1 MFHSNER
8 IKYLDIAKGIGII
21 LVIMGHSGFLSDTL
35 NFFVN
40 SFHMPLF
47 FVISGALM
55 YFKKE
60 ENKPFGEY
68 FNAKAEAILTP
79 YFWFSFFILLF
90 YMIQGFVQKT
100 FFSEFVPNFSTK
112 LISIF
117 TFDGDSVMWF
127 LPALL
132 LGDVFAYLIY
142 RYVRRTYCFLVSLAA
157 GSIAYLLSFLLP
169 SFETESKLMLA
180 ILLLARVLLR
190 GVISAFF
197 VSAGYFFF
205 EQAERLLKPMNRIA
219 YAVIGAAMLLGTL
232 LLSRYVPHNDYHR
245 LMLGNGYMYVIC
257 ALLGSFGV
265 ILLSMGIEHF
275 RLLEFF
281 GSNSLVIMCTHLDF
295 CLLYLAIRFAWVI
308 NEFVT
313 HAKSYIFMFVI
324 VVAVLAM
331 ETPLILFFNYICP
344 FMLGKNEILDFRR
357 KV

>member
-60 ENKPFGEY
+60 ENKPFGE
-68 FNAKAEAILTP
+68 FMGAKVDALLTP

-100 FFSEFVPNFSTK
+100 FFSEFVPGFSAR

-132 LGDVFAYLIY
+132 LGEIITYLVY
-142 RYVRRTYCFLVSLAA
+142 RYVRRAYCFPVSIALGA
-157 GSIAYLLSFLLP
+157 IAYLLSLLLP
-169 SFETESKLMLA
+169 SLETKPESNWTFA
-180 ILLLARVLLR
+180 FLLLARVLLR
-190 GVISAFF
+190 GFISSFF
-197 VSAGYFFF
+197 VAAGYFFF
-205 EQAERLLKPMNRIA
+205 ETVEKLLKPMNRIA
-219 YAVIGAAMLLGTL
+219 YAVIGMAMLLGTL
-232 LLSRYVPHNDYHR
+232 FLSRYVPHNDYHR
-245 LMLGNGYMYVIC
+245 LMLGNGYMYMIC

-265 ILLSMGIEHF
+265 ILFSMGIEHF

-281 GSNSLVIMCTHLDF
+281 GRNSLVIMCTHLDF
-295 CLLYLAIRFAWVI
+295 CLLYLGIQFAWVI

-324 VVAVLAM
+324 VTTVLAL
-331 ETPLILFFNYICP
+331 ESLIIMFFNYFCP
-344 FMLGKNEILDFRR
+344 FMLGKKR
-357 KV
+357 